1 MPDNFLM
8 GVSHAASLAAPL
20 SRRECGNR
28 LRQIFDAAAS
38 RMKEARSRFH
48 WYWNGKIVVVRL
60 DTEMTS
66 MHTATPLPV
75 PLTSAAIES
84 ILSQH
89 GYRLTGPRA
98 AIVETML
105 QHERPFTAE
114 QLVAELRE
122 HSVEAPS
129 RPIGRATIYRTL
141 EILAAVD
148 VLTRL
153 IQPDG
158 RPAYIWDSLGHRHHL
173 VCSTCGTAVAF
184 TSCPVDELVRDLTRN
199 TDFVIHDH
207 MLEVF
212 GICPR
217 CQNRPGAA
225 AS

>member
-1 MPDNFLM
+1 MHN
-8 GVSHAASLAAPL
+8 A
-20 SRRECGNR
+20 
-28 LRQIFDAAAS
+28 
-38 RMKEARSRFH
+38 
-48 WYWNGKIVVVRL
+48 
-60 DTEMTS
+60 TS
-66 MHTATPLPV
+66 SAV
-75 PLTSAAIES
+75 PLTRTAIEN

-98 AIVETML
+98 TIVETML

-122 HSVEAPS
+122 HTPATPG
-129 RPIGRATIYRTL
+129 RQIGRATIYRTL

-184 TSCPVDELVRDLTRN
+184 TSCPIDDLVRDLTRN

-212 GICPR
+212 GICPH
-217 CQNRPGAA
+217 CQRLAGAA
-225 AS
+225 TTAS

>member
-1 MPDNFLM
+1 
-8 GVSHAASLAAPL
+8 
-20 SRRECGNR
+20 
-28 LRQIFDAAAS
+28 
-38 RMKEARSRFH
+38 
-48 WYWNGKIVVVRL
+48 
-60 DTEMTS
+60 MTT
-66 MHTATPLPV
+66 MHTAIPPTP
-75 PLTSAAIES
+75 PLTRTAIENL
-84 ILSQH
+84 LSQH

-98 AIVETML
+98 AIVESML
-105 QHERPFTAE
+105 QHDRPFTAE

-122 HSVEAPS
+122 HSPEIAG

-184 TSCPVDELVRDLTRN
+184 TSCPVDDLVRDLTKN

-212 GICPR
+212 GTCPR
-217 CQNRPGAA
+217 CQQLSPGGPPA
-225 AS
+225 